1 MKEKYTGTMTIFPL
15 PLYSYAF
22 TFLEERCL
30 KLTHALTTT
39 VLGQFASSDVPDF
52 VWSSF
57 PLVLHLLG
65 RSEFA
70 ALSPSPTARLILKPY
85 IVQAHFDEMEHLDDS
100 YEIRPPLFKELSKL
114 RIKPSK
120 RYSMSC
126 HVTCANLTN
135 GGKTELLK
143 SGSSKSTLKHIWT
156 ESSKDLSIS
165 RLLSQTFRGKEND
178 TDLDLRYDAP
188 ETYSEQD
195 LWDWLR
201 NSTDLQEP
209 RPRAKRRPIVKTGK
223 FKKMFGWGDFHSNIK
238 TVKLNL
244 LITGKIVDHGNGTF
258 SVYFR
263 HNSTGQGNVS
273 VSLVP
278 PTKIVEFDLAQQTVI
293 DAKDS
298 KSFNCRIEYEKVDKA
313 TKNTLCNYD
322 PSKTC
327 YQEQTQSHVS
337 WLCSKP
343 FKKGIN
349 IHYHYQCFISFVLEI
364 EFCIREGSIE
374 EGSTSKSQLHNIVQY
389 KLAIAL
395 ENHIL
400 QYHQSHRLGQKKER
414 GSKGGGQE
422 VKNADWA
429 GAKTLVYSHDRSR
442 WTPELHM
449 SCAKL
454 SGAANVGS
462 YRLLHAAREPQ
473 LTATDGDALRR
484 ASCKYFGKKY
494 KSFVFLCQE
503 QRGETPNSNEK
514 DLVPTAMPEFLDCSC
529 PWHVDGREGE
539 AKEAGRIESLQVLSE
554 H

>member
-1 MKEKYTGTMTIFPL
+1 MKQENFWVQGSLVFGKKRDRRKLWINSCEKVLRLQKFYYTAM
-15 PLYSYAF
+15 
-22 TFLEERCL
+22 
-30 KLTHALTTT
+30 
-39 VLGQFASSDVPDF
+39 
-52 VWSSF
+52 
-57 PLVLHLLG
+57 
-65 RSEFA
+65 
-70 ALSPSPTARLILKPY
+70 
-85 IVQAHFDEMEHLDDS
+85 
-100 YEIRPPLFKELSKL
+100 L
-114 RIKPSK
+114 RVIG
-120 RYSMSC
+120 C
-126 HVTCANLTN
+126 VTCANLTN

-343 FKKGIN
+343 FKVIC
-349 IHYHYQCFISFVLEI
+349 IYISFY
-364 EFCIREGSIE
+364 
-374 EGSTSKSQLHNIVQY
+374 STDY
-389 KLAIAL
+389 KLVQKVCPDYNYHSDTPYFPSGYACGNFFTMYDISQDKLVTRDPVQIWRKKLSKPCHPYSDLTQKHAKIEADLASAL
-395 ENHIL
+395 V
-400 QYHQSHRLGQKKER
+400 RMDKKKEAALTHFPMLVDIYDGFKCENIR
-414 GSKGGGQE
+414 CTTPPVNRHFKLHYFMVAE
-422 VKNADWA
+422 
-429 GAKTLVYSHDRSR
+429 AKKATN
-442 WTPELHM
+442 LHFAHEIHFVDKQQNKEGNF
-449 SCAKL
+449 S
-454 SGAANVGS
+454 S
-462 YRLLHAAREPQ
+462 RLL
-473 LTATDGDALRR
+473 
-484 ASCKYFGKKY
+484 
-494 KSFVFLCQE
+494 
-503 QRGETPNSNEK
+503 
-514 DLVPTAMPEFLDCSC
+514 
-529 PWHVDGREGE
+529 
-539 AKEAGRIESLQVLSE
+539 
-554 H
+554 

>member
-1 MKEKYTGTMTIFPL
+1 MAKVEGHLQGIMKHCRVRNRNTTWARSEEAIGVNDLQMLKIVLCLKASGAVAFGGETIPVRPQPGSESDKLIQEIRYDRVPEELWTEVRDIVQEAVIKTIPKKKIHNKQLQNNQCFYIVFLVVNTIFL
-15 PLYSYAF
+15 F
-22 TFLEERCL
+22 
-30 KLTHALTTT
+30 
-39 VLGQFASSDVPDF
+39 
-52 VWSSF
+52 
-57 PLVLHLLG
+57 
-65 RSEFA
+65 
-70 ALSPSPTARLILKPY
+70 
-85 IVQAHFDEMEHLDDS
+85 HFQ
-100 YEIRPPLFKELSKL
+100 
-114 RIKPSK
+114 
-120 RYSMSC
+120 
-126 HVTCANLTN
+126 VTCANLTN
-135 GGKTELLK
+135 GGKSELLK
-143 SGSSKSTLKHIWT
+143 SGGSKSTLKHIWT

-178 TDLDLRYDAP
+178 TDLDLRYDTP
-188 ETYSEQD
+188 EPYSEQD

-343 FKKGIN
+343 FKVIC
-349 IHYHYQCFISFVLEI
+349 IYISFY
-364 EFCIREGSIE
+364 
-374 EGSTSKSQLHNIVQY
+374 STDY
-389 KLAIAL
+389 KLVQKVCPDY
-395 ENHIL
+395 N
-400 QYHQSHRLGQKKER
+400 YHS
-414 GSKGGGQE
+414 
-422 VKNADWA
+422 D
-429 GAKTLVYSHDRSR
+429 
-442 WTPELHM
+442 TPYFP
-449 SCAKL
+449 
-454 SGAANVGS
+454 SG
-462 YRLLHAAREPQ
+462 
-473 LTATDGDALRR
+473 
-484 ASCKYFGKKY
+484 
-494 KSFVFLCQE
+494 
-503 QRGETPNSNEK
+503 
-514 DLVPTAMPEFLDCSC
+514 
-529 PWHVDGREGE
+529 
-539 AKEAGRIESLQVLSE
+539 
-554 H
+554 

>member
-1 MKEKYTGTMTIFPL
+1 MFGFWCWEVITLVWFMFEFNLLLFMLGGLFLVKCFYIVFLSCLVAFIHLHPLSSIIVWNRSGTLSWTNKYWLGAEGTLIPSLWERAWIF
-15 PLYSYAF
+15 
-22 TFLEERCL
+22 
-30 KLTHALTTT
+30 
-39 VLGQFASSDVPDF
+39 VLGVLRYRDVNAIF
-52 VWSSF
+52 LF
-57 PLVLHLLG
+57 HL
-65 RSEFA
+65 
-70 ALSPSPTARLILKPY
+70 
-85 IVQAHFDEMEHLDDS
+85 Q
-100 YEIRPPLFKELSKL
+100 
-114 RIKPSK
+114 
-120 RYSMSC
+120 
-126 HVTCANLTN
+126 VTCANLTN
-135 GGKTELLK
+135 GGKSELLK

-178 TDLDLRYDAP
+178 TDLDLRYDTP
-188 ETYSEQD
+188 EPYSEQD

-343 FKKGIN
+343 FKVIC
-349 IHYHYQCFISFVLEI
+349 IYISFY
-364 EFCIREGSIE
+364 
-374 EGSTSKSQLHNIVQY
+374 STDY
-389 KLAIAL
+389 KLVQKVCPDY
-395 ENHIL
+395 N
-400 QYHQSHRLGQKKER
+400 YHS
-414 GSKGGGQE
+414 
-422 VKNADWA
+422 D
-429 GAKTLVYSHDRSR
+429 
-442 WTPELHM
+442 TPYFP
-449 SCAKL
+449 
-454 SGAANVGS
+454 SGWGW
-462 YRLLHAAREPQ
+462 
-473 LTATDGDALRR
+473 
-484 ASCKYFGKKY
+484 
-494 KSFVFLCQE
+494 
-503 QRGETPNSNEK
+503 
-514 DLVPTAMPEFLDCSC
+514 M
-529 PWHVDGREGE
+529 
-539 AKEAGRIESLQVLSE
+539 
-554 H
+554 